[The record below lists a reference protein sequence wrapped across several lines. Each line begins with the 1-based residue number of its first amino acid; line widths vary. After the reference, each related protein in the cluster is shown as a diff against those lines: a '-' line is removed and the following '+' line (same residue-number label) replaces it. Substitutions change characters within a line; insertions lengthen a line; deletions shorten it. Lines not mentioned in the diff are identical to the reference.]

1 MHIAAAVP
9 TSSPAPSP
17 ASPGVALLR
26 EFICAHDRKSATL
39 EAFGGD
45 QQSSTD
51 TPILDVLRG
60 LTAHERD
67 ELYDLM
73 DHMQAKLAGR
83 GGIFA
88 LETLWS
94 LLLSME
100 LGNAQHCAAA

>member
-9 TSSPAPSP
+9 TATPAPSP
-17 ASPGVALLR
+17 ATPGVAFLR

-39 EAFGGD
+39 KAFESN

-51 TPILDVLRG
+51 TPILDVIQG
-60 LTAHERD
+60 LTAPERD

-73 DHMQAKLAGR
+73 EHMQAKLAGR

-88 LETLWS
+88 LETLWR
-94 LLLSME
+94 LLLSRE
-100 LGNAQHCAAA
+100 LGDA